1 MKSVMGAWN
10 FTWKKEAMRCG
21 WEKKSSAAR
30 AFLRFFLL
38 LQTTTT
44 TTTGGKNIKNK
55 EEVYSC
61 GLHPFTREKPQKVY
75 WVREKRLDV
84 NLAPGVVVVPSE
96 RYVHLYNH
104 LGCCFPSTQEKNIR
118 DDAAPRKILKRKL
131 VFFFK

>member
-1 MKSVMGAWN
+1 MGAWN
-10 FTWKKEAMRCG
+10 FTWKKRSDAMRMR
-21 WEKKSSAAR
+21 KKSSAAR

-44 TTTGGKNIKNK
+44 GGKNIKNK
-55 EEVYSC
+55 EEVYAC
-61 GLHPFTREKPQKVY
+61 GLHPFTRENSFHQKVY
-75 WVREKRLDV
+75 WVREEKRLDV
-84 NLAPGVVVVPSE
+84 NLAPGVVVVVVPSE

-131 VFFFK
+131 VFFFF

>member
-1 MKSVMGAWN
+1 MRMR
-10 FTWKKEAMRCG
+10 KKNPPPH
-21 WEKKSSAAR
+21 AR
-30 AFLRFFLL
+30 SFASFYYYR
-38 LQTTTT
+38 QPTTT

-61 GLHPFTREKPQKVY
+61 GLHPFTRENSFHQKVY
-75 WVREKRLDV
+75 WVREEKRLDV
-84 NLAPGVVVVPSE
+84 NLAPGVVVVVVPSE

-131 VFFFK
+131 VFFFF